1 MELGYFTLPAGEKLA
16 GHHSVRVCG
25 DIPELTPGLDVYQC
39 VWEPTE
45 TGVAQ
50 KGTRQGIRPRRPAM
64 GLPWVLADKSSR
76 AGNKVGPAPCNS
88 PPLGFC
94 IPGLLPVGIASLSCP
109 AGHRTEDEGPE
120 HNQRNQSA
128 ETQRQEL

>member
-16 GHHSVRVCG
+16 GCHSVRVCG

-50 KGTRQGIRPRRPAM
+50 KGTMQGIRPRRPAT

-88 PPLGFC
+88 PPLGIC
-94 IPGLLPVGIASLSCP
+94 IPGAAPRGNYVAPMPCGA
-109 AGHRTEDEGPE
+109 
-120 HNQRNQSA
+120 
-128 ETQRQEL
+128 